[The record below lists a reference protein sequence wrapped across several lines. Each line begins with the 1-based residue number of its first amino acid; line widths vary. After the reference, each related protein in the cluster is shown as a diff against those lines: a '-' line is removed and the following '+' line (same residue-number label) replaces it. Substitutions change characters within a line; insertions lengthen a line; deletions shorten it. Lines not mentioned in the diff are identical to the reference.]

1 MNLVSRGA
9 QRLAFLVLVLTGSP
23 VLADEDRTSP
33 VVDVS
38 GTMEVYAS
46 LNTNMPSNGIT
57 AYRGFDQR
65 AGTIAVSNA
74 SVTVDG
80 RYGPVDVLII
90 AQTGLLTS
98 TDYAAEPSQP
108 LGGGAGE
115 SSADLWR
122 HLQQGV
128 IGWDAHEQVRVEA
141 GVFSSP
147 IGVEAMAAKDGWTF
161 SRSNLFFG
169 LPFYHTGA
177 RVHVSV
183 ADGMR
188 VSVGVV
194 NGWNSVVDNNRRPSG
209 YVQLSA
215 DTDRIDGSLLYF
227 GGVERGLDAAE
238 GQPWRHLIDAW
249 VQASVHPRV
258 AISVHGDIGME
269 EGKTGTDQWVGGAVA
284 LRGEIAPR
292 VAIAARGD
300 LLAEKAT
307 PGTSALF
314 WPTDADGRGRLASAT
329 ATLEVKPVSVLQL
342 RLEGR
347 YDRGLAPMFFDRTV
361 AEDAATGLGLPE
373 RLDQATVTLA
383 AIASF

>member
-1 MNLVSRGA
+1 MKPLS
-9 QRLAFLVLVLTGSP
+9 LACRVTVGLTLATHGRYA
-23 VLADEDRTSP
+23 LADDADNGP
-33 VVDVS
+33 VVQVS

-46 LNTNMPSNGIT
+46 LNTNMPGNGIT

-65 AGTIAVSNA
+65 AGTVAVSNA
-74 SVTVDG
+74 SVAIDG
-80 RYGPVDVLII
+80 RYGPVDVLLI

-108 LGGGAGE
+108 LGGAAGD
-115 SSADLWR
+115 SGADLWR
-122 HLQQGV
+122 HLQQGI
-128 IGWDAHEQVRVEA
+128 IGWDAHERVRVEA
-141 GVFSSP
+141 GVFASP
-147 IGVEAMAAKDGWTF
+147 IGIETMAAKDGWTF

-177 RVHVSV
+177 RVHVGV
-183 ADGMR
+183 ADGLK

-209 YVQLSA
+209 YVQLAA
-215 DTDRIDGSLLYF
+215 DTERIDASVLYF

-238 GQPWRHLIDAW
+238 GQPWRHLLDGW
-249 VQASVHPRV
+249 VQANVHPRV
-258 AISVHGDIGME
+258 AVSVHGNIGME
-269 EGKTGTDQWVGGAVA
+269 DAKTGPDRWVGGAVA
-284 LRGEIAPR
+284 VRGEVAPR
-292 VAIAARGD
+292 VALAARGD
-300 LLAEKAT
+300 VLAERAA

-314 WPTDADGRGRLASAT
+314 WPTDAEGRGRLASAT
-329 ATLEVKPVSVLQL
+329 ATLEVKPVTALQL

-361 AEDAATGLGLPE
+361 AQDAATGLGIPE
-373 RLDQATVTLA
+373 RLDQATVSLA

>member
-1 MNLVSRGA
+1 MNLMSRGA
-9 QRLAFLVLVLTGSP
+9 RRLASLALVLTSSHA
-23 VLADEDRTSP
+23 VAEEDRTSP

-46 LNTNMPSNGIT
+46 VNTNMPGNGIT
-57 AYRGFDQR
+57 AFRGFDQR
-65 AGTIAVSNA
+65 AGTVAISNA
-74 SVTVDG
+74 SVAVDG

-108 LGGGAGE
+108 VGGAVGE

-122 HLQQGV
+122 HLQQGI
-128 IGWDAHEQVRVEA
+128 IGWDAHERVRVEA
-141 GVFSSP
+141 GVFASP
-147 IGVEAMAAKDGWTF
+147 IGIESMAAKDGWTF

-177 RVHVSV
+177 RVHVGV
-183 ADGMR
+183 TDGVK
-188 VSVGVV
+188 VSAGVV
-194 NGWNSVVDNNRRPSG
+194 NGWNNVVDNNRRPSG
-209 YVQLSA
+209 YIQLAA
-215 DTDRIDGSLLYF
+215 DTERIDASILYF

-238 GQPWRHLIDAW
+238 GQPWRHLLDGW
-249 VQASVHPRV
+249 VQANVHPRV
-258 AISVHGDIGME
+258 AVSMHGNIGME
-269 EGKTGTDQWVGGAVA
+269 NAKTGPDHWVGGALAV
-284 LRGEIAPR
+284 RGEVAPR
-292 VAIAARGD
+292 VALAARGD
-300 LLAEKAT
+300 VLAERAA

-314 WPTDADGRGRLASAT
+314 WPTDAEGRGRLASAT
-329 ATLEVKPVSVLQL
+329 ATLEVKPVTALQL

-361 AEDAATGLGLPE
+361 AQDAATGIGIPE
-373 RLDQATVTLA
+373 RVDQATVTLA

>member
-1 MNLVSRGA
+1 MKPLP
-9 QRLAFLVLVLTGSP
+9 LACRVTLGLTLATHGRHA
-23 VLADEDRTSP
+23 LADDADNGP
-33 VVDVS
+33 VVQVS

-46 LNTNMPSNGIT
+46 LNTNMPGNGIT

-65 AGTIAVSNA
+65 AGTVAVSNA
-74 SVTVDG
+74 SVAIDG
-80 RYGPVDVLII
+80 RYGPVNVLII

-108 LGGGAGE
+108 LGGAAGE

-122 HLQQGV
+122 HLQQGI
-128 IGWDAHEQVRVEA
+128 IGWDAHERVRVEA
-141 GVFSSP
+141 GVFASP
-147 IGVEAMAAKDGWTF
+147 IGIESMAAKDGWTF

-177 RVHVSV
+177 RVHVGI
-183 ADGMR
+183 ADGLK
-188 VSVGVV
+188 VSAGVV

-209 YVQLSA
+209 YVQLAA
-215 DTDRIDGSLLYF
+215 DTERIDASILYF

-238 GQPWRHLIDAW
+238 GQPWRHLLDGW
-249 VQASVHPRV
+249 VQANVHPRV
-258 AISVHGDIGME
+258 AVSVHGNIGME
-269 EGKTGTDQWVGGAVA
+269 DAKTGPDRWVGGAVA
-284 LRGEIAPR
+284 VRGEVAPR
-292 VAIAARGD
+292 VALAARGD
-300 LLAEKAT
+300 VLAERAD

-314 WPTDADGRGRLASAT
+314 WPTDAEGRGRLASAT

-361 AEDAATGLGLPE
+361 AQDVATGLGIPE
-373 RLDQATVTLA
+373 RVDQATVTLA